1 MKKKL
6 VQLTV
11 STNAAAKTLTWP
23 SINIC
28 KYQKPK
34 KKKRPKRREH
44 KNNMHHITKPVE
56 SVQTTNE
63 FTILTKFGLFFISVG
78 MSDICL

>member
-1 MKKKL
+1 M
-6 VQLTV
+6 QV
-11 STNAAAKTLTWP
+11 SKTK
-23 SINIC
+23 N
-28 KYQKPK
+28 KK
-34 KKKRPKRREH
+34 KKKRPKQRED

-56 SVQTTNE
+56 SVQTANE